1 MKRITLSQVTNFVMF
16 MYILSL
22 YLFTFRA
29 EWTLVSNSLALI
41 LMCLIWVE
49 IIISQKKIVF
59 NTFLFIYLLF
69 IIVCIISVFYAI
81 DPNTAVTK
89 VITMILIYILMLSL
103 INYMDSYQKVFFLM
117 KCFVFSG
124 FIASIYIL
132 INADFSVLN
141 RFGGELGNE
150 NAIGIIIG
158 ISSIFCLF
166 YLLKNRNYWYLI
178 IILTNLVVVLLTGS
192 RKALILVVLS
202 MAIVLIFKESGNLKS
217 KLKSILVS
225 IILIGI
231 VILVI
236 NNVAIF
242 YEIIGRRMVNMFQ
255 FILGEGTSEG
265 SINTRTDMIKWGWE
279 WFKERPLFGYGID
292 NYKYL
297 YGYINSEGD
306 VYSHNNVI
314 ELMVGTGIVGTALFY
329 IANIVVIKD
338 LLKASKLT
346 SKLLCYS
353 FIAII
358 AGYIFMSVG
367 LIYYYGKHISI
378 ILAVG
383 SIIYR
388 LSKTEL
394 KKS

>member
-1 MKRITLSQVTNFVMF
+1 
-16 MYILSL
+16 
-22 YLFTFRA
+22 
-29 EWTLVSNSLALI
+29 
-41 LMCLIWVE
+41 
-49 IIISQKKIVF
+49 
-59 NTFLFIYLLF
+59 
-69 IIVCIISVFYAI
+69 
-81 DPNTAVTK
+81 
-89 VITMILIYILMLSL
+89 
-103 INYMDSYQKVFFLM
+103 
-117 KCFVFSG
+117 
-124 FIASIYIL
+124 
-132 INADFSVLN
+132 
-141 RFGGELGNE
+141 
-150 NAIGIIIG
+150 
-158 ISSIFCLF
+158 
-166 YLLKNRNYWYLI
+166 
-178 IILTNLVVVLLTGS
+178 
-192 RKALILVVLS
+192 
-202 MAIVLIFKESGNLKS
+202 MATVLIFKGNGNSKS

-225 IILIGI
+225 IVLIGI
-231 VILVI
+231 VIFVI
-236 NNVAIF
+236 NNVEIF

-306 VYSHNNVI
+306 VYSHNNII

-329 IANIVVIKD
+329 IANIIVIKD
-338 LLKASKLT
+338 LLKASKIT